1 MFQTVADD
9 DASSFAARQPS
20 VPRPPAPGRTR
31 PHQAAPGPHG
41 DAPGTHQAAPG
52 THLGR
57 TRDNSVVNRV
67 ALIAVLAA
75 AIFSVTV
82 FFVLQTRKPDDVVRA
97 REVLSPAGTSGTL

>member
-20 VPRPPAPGRTR
+20 RARPHPAAPGRTR
-31 PHQAAPGPHG
+31 PHQGRTRP
-41 DAPGTHQAAPG
+41 HQAAPG